1 MIKHLILAITIS
13 FIVYSNYVFS
23 VDITQAVYDKEKEI
37 IEISKAHISSN
48 IEQLNWLANNLLDDE
63 SLASI
68 DSTGDNDV
76 AIWQRSAE
84 NNMKLISLPLKN
96 PILREKILDAFKS
109 LKITSI
115 ERLADK
121 LKAHAGNAS
130 VGKYN
135 MSSDLIYLP
144 TRKAGENHCKNQD
157 HVLEFRMCV
166 THLTGN
172 WYLNFVWY
180 IPPY

>member
-68 DSTGDNDV
+68 DSTGDNHV
-76 AIWQRSAE
+76 AIWQRS
-84 NNMKLISLPLKN
+84 
-96 PILREKILDAFKS
+96 
-109 LKITSI
+109 
-115 ERLADK
+115 
-121 LKAHAGNAS
+121 
-130 VGKYN
+130 
-135 MSSDLIYLP
+135 
-144 TRKAGENHCKNQD
+144 C
-157 HVLEFRMCV
+157 
-166 THLTGN
+166 
-172 WYLNFVWY
+172 
-180 IPPY
+180 